1 MTRPWNFSAGPATLP
16 QPVLEQAAAEMLDW
30 QGCGMSV
37 MEMSHR
43 GKQFGHIRNEAEQD
57 LRELL
62 HIPDDFAVLFLQGG
76 ATAQNALVPLNLIG
90 RSKANQ
96 ADYVLSGRW
105 SNKSF
110 QEAQPYGAVAVAA
123 SSGEATEIEGQPQ
136 DAWTWFPDPAQWQIR
151 SDAAYVHMCG
161 NETVGGVQL
170 TELPDLAQLGAPDIP
185 LVIDASSDF
194 LSHPVD
200 FSRVGMLYAGAQK
213 NAGPAGV
220 TIVIVRKDLL
230 GHAHPLCPTPFNY
243 AHLEAADSMFNT
255 PPTYAIYMVGLVLKW
270 LRQQGGVVAMQEASK
285 AKSQVLYDYLDSTS
299 FYRSTVAKPWR
310 SRMNIP
316 FLLHD
321 NALDTVFLSEAQDAG
336 LLQLKGHKSVGGMRA
351 SIYNAMPMEG
361 VKALVSFMQGFE
373 QRHG

>member
-1 MTRPWNFSAGPATLP
+1 MTRPWNFSAGPAALP

-30 QGCGMSV
+30 HGCGMSV
-37 MEMSHR
+37 MELSHR
-43 GKQFGHIRNEAEQD
+43 GEQFGRIRDETEQA
-57 LRELL
+57 LRDLL

-90 RSKANQ
+90 RSQANH

-105 SNKSF
+105 SHKSF
-110 QEAQPYGAVAVAA
+110 KEAQPYGALAVAA
-123 SSGEATEIEGQPQ
+123 SSGEATEIDGQSQ
-136 DAWTWFPDPAQWQIR
+136 DAWTWFPEPAQWQIR
-151 SDAAYVHMCG
+151 PDAAYVHMCS

-170 TELPDLAQLGAPDIP
+170 TKLPDLAQLGAPGVP
-185 LVIDASSDF
+185 LVVDASSDF
-194 LSHPVD
+194 LSVPID
-200 FSRVGMLYAGAQK
+200 FSRVGMLYVGAQK

-270 LRQQGGVVAMQEASK
+270 LQQQGGVAAMEKASK
-285 AKSQVLYDYLDSTS
+285 AKSQLLYDYLDSTS
-299 FYRSTVAKPWR
+299 FYRSMVAKPWR

-321 NALDTVFLSEAQDAG
+321 EKLDGPFLSEAEAAG

-351 SIYNAMPMEG
+351 SIYNAMPMQG
-361 VKALVSFMQGFE
+361 VEALVSFMQAFE